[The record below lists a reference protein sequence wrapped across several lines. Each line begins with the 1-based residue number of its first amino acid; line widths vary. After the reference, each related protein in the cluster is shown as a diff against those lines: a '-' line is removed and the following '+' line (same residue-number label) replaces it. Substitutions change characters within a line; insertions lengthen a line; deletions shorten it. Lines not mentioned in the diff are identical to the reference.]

1 MRNPILFLFIM
12 AFFAGIGCNPDDELL
27 LKRFQNGENDSN
39 PIAELIADDSG
50 SKELDLFG
58 GEEICGLIIK
68 KPMLTNG
75 NFVGGTLYIA
85 NSEDEILIKIIPVE
99 GWLISEINLYF
110 GDLAEMPASQSGNPL
125 FSEFID
131 TYINPPLPE
140 VSIPI
145 DLLNSIIGDD
155 GNITVVAHAKI
166 AKITDGDELDPAVKS
181 IIAQW
186 DVDFLFLGPRG
197 GGGFLYD
204 MQSCDVDP
212 DGTSVDDD
220 PLAGMVDELPVEPY
234 CVDPG
239 ELPLFNKKNDP
250 DQVEP
255 LGMVEFSTDA
265 ENMIFSFSVGD
276 PEWKISSIHVN
287 VGDFDADQFNGGG
300 NVPLGRYDFNA
311 SYEIAEEATIEDPFE
326 FFVPLIEIESD
337 LNDEGCGEFYVQ
349 VTLYQEIFDGETLI
363 GSNTQSVSIAWSDGL
378 SVSGRQ
384 RGGSLVG
391 GSQGGGSGSQGGGSG
406 SQGGGSIDPASIPL
420 CLYVCTTE

>member
-1 MRNPILFLFIM
+1 M
-12 AFFAGIGCNPDDELL
+12 
-27 LKRFQNGENDSN
+27 LKRFNSGDNLSN
-39 PIAELIADDSG
+39 ASIELIADDSAD
-50 SKELDLFG
+50 KELDLFG

-186 DVDFLFLGPRG
+186 DDDLLFLGPRR

-220 PLAGMVDELPVEPY
+220 PLAGMVDELLDEPL
-234 CVDPG
+234 CVDPDQ
-239 ELPLFNKKNDP
+239 LPLFNKKNDQ
-250 DQVEP
+250 DQVET
-255 LGMVEFSTDA
+255 LGAVEFSADA
-265 ENMIFSFSVGD
+265 ENMIFSFSVD
-276 PEWKISSIHVN
+276 PAWMISAIHIN
-287 VGDFDADQFNGGG
+287 VGDFDNDQFNGGG
-300 NVPLGRYDFNA
+300 NVPKGMYDFGM
-311 SYEIAEEATIEDPFE
+311 SYETPVATIEVPLVFT
-326 FFVPLIEIESD
+326 VPLIEIEDD

-349 VTLYQEIFDGETLI
+349 VTLYQEIFDGEIPI

-391 GSQGGGSGSQGGGSG
+391 GSQGGGSGSQGGGS
-406 SQGGGSIDPASIPL
+406 IDPASVSL
-420 CLYVCTTE
+420 CLEPCPSE